1 MCSPAGDE
9 LSWLAPNLGVWF
21 GGLQQRDEQ
30 YRTWLAIGRPTSYW
44 LAGFFNPQGFLTAVQ
59 QEITR
64 GHKNE
69 NWTLDTVVMHSEV
82 TDIENVDSVRT
93 GPKVCMNIC
102 YIYCFTNSSLGGS
115 VCSWFIYGWCSL
127 EYKRKYHSREC
138 SEEII
143 FAIAFNACHGS
154 VKNIKES
161 HFD

>member
-93 GPKVCMNIC
+93 GPKVRRKKC
-102 YIYCFTNSSLGGS
+102 YIYCFTN
-115 VCSWFIYGWCSL
+115 F
-127 EYKRKYHSREC
+127 
-138 SEEII
+138 
-143 FAIAFNACHGS
+143 IAFFFRREFMFMVYLWMVQLG
-154 VKNIKES
+154 VQKKIP
-161 HFD
+161 